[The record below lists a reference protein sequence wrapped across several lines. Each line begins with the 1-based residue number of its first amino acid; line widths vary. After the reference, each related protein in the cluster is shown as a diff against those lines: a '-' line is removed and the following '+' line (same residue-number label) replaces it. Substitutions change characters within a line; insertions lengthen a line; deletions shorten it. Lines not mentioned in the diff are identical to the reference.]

1 MSALEHSQ
9 LLFCRQFSVFDW
21 EKIWNCSI
29 TFKLSVCIFFDGDL
43 AVAHLLGLSSKL
55 IWQNFFIGLI
65 ELTVCCDTDCKDGK
79 KIFDVDFFLCSDE
92 PKIWNFTSSGAKN
105 WATENMRL
113 GIDCDILSGH
123 ILFHCKQQTT
133 GKFACHET
141 ECPKMKSQSFQC
153 LKFTWFCSQQEEL
166 SIFLFVRQNMGKKNQ

>member
-43 AVAHLLGLSSKL
+43 AVAHLLGLSLKL

-79 KIFDVDFFLCSDE
+79 KIFDVDFFPCSDE
-92 PKIWNFTSSGAKN
+92 PKYEISLPVEQK
-105 WATENMRL
+105 TE
-113 GIDCDILSGH
+113 
-123 ILFHCKQQTT
+123 Q
-133 GKFACHET
+133 
-141 ECPKMKSQSFQC
+141 
-153 LKFTWFCSQQEEL
+153 LKTWDWE
-166 SIFLFVRQNMGKKNQ
+166 

>member
-29 TFKLSVCIFFDGDL
+29 TFKLSGVVLEVYMTEFFHWLDR
-43 AVAHLLGLSSKL
+43 
-55 IWQNFFIGLI
+55 
-65 ELTVCCDTDCKDGK
+65 TCCDTDCKDGK
-79 KIFDVDFFLCSDE
+79 KIFDVDVFLCSDE
-92 PKIWNFTSSGAKN
+92 PKMWNFTSNGAKN

-113 GIDCDILSGH
+113 GIDRDILSGH

-141 ECPKMKSQSFQC
+141 ECPKMKSKSFQC
-153 LKFTWFCSQQEEL
+153 PKFAWFCTQQKEL
-166 SIFLFVRQNMGKKNQ
+166 SIFLFIRQNMGKKNQ

>member
-43 AVAHLLGLSSKL
+43 AVAHLLGLSLKL
-55 IWQNFFIGLI
+55 TWQNFFIGLI
-65 ELTVCCDTDCKDGK
+65 ELTVCYDTDCKDGK
-79 KIFDVDFFLCSDE
+79 KNFDVDFFLCSDE

-113 GIDCDILSGH
+113 GIDLTSFQD